1 MPEITLDDVP
11 GELRRSTL
19 RLTGAQVIVSATIP
33 LNAAIGATEAVHLS
47 HHAALSG
54 TSVGVAM
61 LASVSSLYVLGRL
74 ADRLGRRPVLG
85 IGLCL
90 LALGCAITGVA
101 VAVESYP
108 LFVAGVVWALF
119 NVVKELWA
127 ASERVLT
134 AFIALLGVFVKTL
147 PHVVLAGLVAFGGA
161 WVMNNVN
168 PGSWQVPAVF
178 KQFSSR

>member
-1 MPEITLDDVP
+1 MQQILTQITQFLQQGISAIFRFVQMIWTWSITEITRVISVP
-11 GELRRSTL
+11 WQSWPWWK
-19 RLTGAQVIVSATIP
+19 QV
-33 LNAAIGATEAVHLS
+33 LL
-47 HHAALSG
+47 
-54 TSVGVAM
+54 
-61 LASVSSLYVLGRL
+61 VL
-74 ADRLGRRPVLG
+74 
-85 IGLCL
+85 I
-90 LALGCAITGVA
+90 
-101 VAVESYP
+101 
-108 LFVAGVVWALF
+108 VAGVVWALF